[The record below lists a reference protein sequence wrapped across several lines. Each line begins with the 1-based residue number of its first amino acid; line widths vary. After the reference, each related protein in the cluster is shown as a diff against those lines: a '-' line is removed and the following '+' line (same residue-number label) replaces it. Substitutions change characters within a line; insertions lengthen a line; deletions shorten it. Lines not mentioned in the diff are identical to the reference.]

1 MTGKRYFCNQI
12 LHEMDK
18 KIISTGAIFGM
29 LAIILGAF
37 GAHALKKVLS
47 IEELA
52 TFETGVKYQMY
63 HALFLLF
70 IGLSSGI
77 SEKTKKT
84 IYYLVAVGV
93 LFFSGSIYLLATN
106 KLTTFDFKTIG
117 FVTPIGGFLLILAWG
132 VLLLNYF
139 NKKS

>member
-1 MTGKRYFCNQI
+1 
-12 LHEMDK
+12 MDK

-47 IEELA
+47 VDQLS

-70 IGLSSGI
+70 IGLV
-77 SEKTKKT
+77 SEIPQKTKKV
-84 IYYLVAVGV
+84 IYNLVVVGV
-93 LFFSGSIYLLATN
+93 VFFSGSIYLLATN
-106 KLTTFDFKTIG
+106 GIFIPFDFKVIG
-117 FVTPIGGFLLILAWG
+117 FITPIGGFLLILSWG
-132 VLLLNYF
+132 VLLVNLL
-139 NKKS
+139 KKIPQQ